1 MKKAIIILCFLT
13 LGVNIHAQV
22 AQKYDR
28 YNNMIDSLFICF
40 LQETYYDLSLSGYT
54 MPEQIQM
61 DEYKLVLEV
70 FFISKRSNI
79 LALYAFTDAMKKK
92 FYKQNKG
99 FRFITKAFSQ
109 TFRRNIQESGRLPY
123 DIIDY
128 FSYKFIIP
136 YDELSNKYAIYSEYI
151 FRANK
156 YEELEISEKKI
167 EFLQGEDSI
176 LRKCKM
182 NF

>member
-13 LGVNIHAQV
+13 LGVNINAQV
-22 AQKYDR
+22 IKKYDR
-28 YNNMIDSLFICF
+28 YNNMIDSLFIYF

-54 MPEQIQM
+54 MQEQIQM

-70 FFISKRSNI
+70 FFIPKRSNI

-99 FRFITKAFSQ
+99 FRFITRAFYH

-123 DIIDY
+123 EIIDY
-128 FSYKFIIP
+128 FSYKFILP
-136 YDELSNKYAIYSEYI
+136 YEKSPNKYAIYGEYL
-151 FRANK
+151 FRPNEK
-156 YEELEISEKKI
+156 EELEISEKKVEI
-167 EFLQGEDSI
+167 LQDEDAF
-176 LRKCKM
+176 LRKCQM
-182 NF
+182 SF

>member
-1 MKKAIIILCFLT
+1 MKKTIIILCFLT

-109 TFRRNIQESGRLPY
+109 TFRRNIQESGKLPF

-128 FSYKFIIP
+128 FSYKFILP
-136 YDELSNKYAIYSEYI
+136 YEKSPNKYAIYGEYI
-151 FRANK
+151 FRPNEK
-156 YEELEISEKKI
+156 EELEISEKKV
-167 EFLQGEDSI
+167 ELLQDEDAF
-176 LRKCKM
+176 LRKCQM
-182 NF
+182 SF

>member
-1 MKKAIIILCFLT
+1 MRKTIIVLFFFTLC
-13 LGVNIHAQV
+13 VNIYAQDIN
-22 AQKYDR
+22 KYER
-28 YNNMIDSLFICF
+28 YNNMIDSLFIYF

-109 TFRRNIQESGRLPY
+109 TFRRIIQESGKLPY

-128 FSYKFIIP
+128 FSYKFILP
-136 YDELSNKYAIYSEYI
+136 YEKSPNKYAIYGEYI
-151 FRANK
+151 FRPNEK
-156 YEELEISEKKI
+156 EELEISEKKV
-167 EFLQGEDSI
+167 ELLQDEDAF
-176 LRKCKM
+176 LRKCQM
-182 NF
+182 SF